1 MEDAMKTFL
10 TMQANIEDYD
20 LIQQFREIETKQ
32 EAMLKGPFYN
42 REIGKSREYQSRNR
56 YSDILPYDHNRLTFP
71 DGDDPPYTNASVI
84 TYPKA
89 NLSFICTQG
98 PLAATV
104 DDFWAIVAKKQAGL
118 VVMLTSLKEG
128 GKEKCAKYWLDEE
141 EPLDLEHHKRM
152 ACTVS
157 AENRQ
162 SFIHRRM
169 LLHQRGVQDGGRRI
183 NHLQF
188 TAWPDHGV
196 PRDDE
201 ELLGFIDEICELH
214 SQDRDKPIVI
224 HCSAGVGRTG
234 TVIAILIIRQLIEEG
249 RLHKSDLDIER
260 LVMWLRSQRVFMVQT
275 ADQYLLL
282 HRAVVSLCKKHL
294 VSRGAAGRGVVDI
307 NTQS

>member
-1 MEDAMKTFL
+1 MKTFL
-10 TMQANIEDYD
+10 AVQANIEDHD
-20 LIQQFREIETKQ
+20 LIQQFWEIENKQ
-32 EAMLKGPFYN
+32 EAMLKVPFYKSS
-42 REIGKSREYQSRNR
+42 IGKRREYQSRNR
-56 YSDILPYDHNRLTFP
+56 YSDILPYDHNRLMLL
-71 DGDDPPYTNASVI
+71 DEDDPPYTNASVI
-84 TYPKA
+84 THPKA
-89 NLSFICTQG
+89 NLSCICTQG
-98 PLAATV
+98 PLPATI

-128 GKEKCAKYWLDEE
+128 GEKKCAKYWLDEE
-141 EPLDLEHHKRM
+141 EPLDLERHKRM

-157 AENRQ
+157 AEKGK
-162 SFIHRRM
+162 SFIHRKM
-169 LLHQRGVQDGGRRI
+169 ILHQRGVQHGRQI
-183 NHLQF
+183 SHLQF

-201 ELLGFIDEICELH
+201 ELLGFIDEVCELH

-294 VSRGAAGRGVVDI
+294 VSRAGRCVVPN